1 MVFLLHWAQDATFK
15 FNWEAAVLDVWPPYI
30 CDGNAIAEKT
40 AMETEQLMLLWD
52 KPDQRYESATGI
64 YYVTESIMFCKIVTI
79 DNITNSNIL
88 K

>member
-1 MVFLLHWAQDATFK
+1 
-15 FNWEAAVLDVWPPYI
+15 
-30 CDGNAIAEKT
+30 
-40 AMETEQLMLLWD
+40 METEQLMLLWD
-52 KPDQRYESATGI
+52 KPDQRYASATGK